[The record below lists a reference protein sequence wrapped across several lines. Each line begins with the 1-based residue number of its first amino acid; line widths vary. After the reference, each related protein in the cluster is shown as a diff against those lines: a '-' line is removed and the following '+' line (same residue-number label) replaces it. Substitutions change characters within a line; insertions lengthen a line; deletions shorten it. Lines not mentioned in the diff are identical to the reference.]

1 MIYIIIFFSAIL
13 VLVLLSKN
21 NTKKFANDPTYKTIY
36 SGKKIL
42 VIDDN
47 EINIKATRNILTIY
61 GFSVDYF
68 MSGEELKN
76 ANIDLNQYCIIMID
90 ELMPNMNGIDT
101 LNMLRMKTDNLP
113 PVIALTTEDKLEAKL
128 KLINNGFTDVLS
140 KPIKNEDLDVVLFQ
154 LFK

>member
-1 MIYIIIFFSAIL
+1 M
-13 VLVLLSKN
+13 SKN

-47 EINIKATRNILTIY
+47 EINIKAARNILTIY

-68 MSGEELKN
+68 MSG
-76 ANIDLNQYCIIMID
+76 
-90 ELMPNMNGIDT
+90 IDT
-101 LNMLRMKTDNLP
+101 LNMLKMKTGNLP